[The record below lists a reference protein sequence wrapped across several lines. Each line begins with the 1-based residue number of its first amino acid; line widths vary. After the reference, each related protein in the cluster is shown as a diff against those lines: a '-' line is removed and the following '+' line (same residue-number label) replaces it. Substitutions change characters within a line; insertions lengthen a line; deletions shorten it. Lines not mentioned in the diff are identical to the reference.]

1 MNFKKLTILSI
12 VMSVALLVT
21 VFLQKGSYVSQ
32 AKEAYEKSTKKTF
45 SNASYVIGAVNS
57 VIENNSLLWEIAC
70 DASQQAKN
78 SKDFALIEKRKDTG
92 KILLSPD
99 TKTDKET
106 GYLTRKVAWNS
117 DYYIVASF
125 NKKNNALV
133 GINVE
138 ALLGRVKEYTSN
150 GFSDED
156 LQANEE
162 AAEE

>member
-117 DYYIVASF
+117 D
-125 NKKNNALV
+125 
-133 GINVE
+133 
-138 ALLGRVKEYTSN
+138 
-150 GFSDED
+150 
-156 LQANEE
+156 
-162 AAEE
+162 

>member
-1 MNFKKLTILSI
+1 MNLKTLTILSI
-12 VMSVALLVT
+12 VLSFALLVT
-21 VFLQKGSYVSQ
+21 IFMQKGNFVSQ
-32 AKEAYEKSTKKTF
+32 AKEAYEKTTKKNY
-45 SNASYVIGAVNS
+45 SDASYIVGAVNS

-78 SKDFALIEKRKDTG
+78 SKDFALIEKRKDTK
-92 KILLSPD
+92 KILLAPN

-133 GINVE
+133 GINVD
-138 ALLGRVKEYTSN
+138 ALLGRVEEDNSN
-150 GFSDED
+150 GFSEED
-156 LQANEE
+156 LE
-162 AAEE
+162 ASAEE